1 MNQTKLTITEK
12 KLLKCLDRSRIRI
25 RIPRLIHNQSKRP
38 TITNWPNFYEPWTT
52 EQMLNNGYNWGI
64 RTGKKIGNY
73 YFAVIDLDDLW
84 AKIRIKA
91 SRYIQTAD
99 GIHYY
104 LLIKELPVNS
114 ILTDNQG
121 QRIGELHSLGKQV
134 VGIGSIH
141 QSGVRYSLKGKNNS
155 PWFLKFAN
163 LKELENFLNERSIFR
178 KPPKQAKQPTKIN
191 KILNIWQNQ

>member
-25 RIPRLIHNQSKRP
+25 RIPRLTVNQSKRP
-38 TITNWPNFYEPWTT
+38 IITNWPNYYEAWTI
-52 EQMLNNGYNWGI
+52 EEILANDYNWGI
-64 RTGKKIGNY
+64 RTGKKVGNY

-84 AKIRIKA
+84 AKERIKT
-91 SRYIQTAD
+91 SRYIQTAN

-114 ILTDNQG
+114 ILTTQTG
-121 QRIGELHSLGKQV
+121 KRIGELHSLGKQV

-141 QSGVRYSLKGKNNS
+141 QSGVRYSLRGKNNS
-155 PWFLKFAN
+155 PWFLKFEN
-163 LKELENFLNERSIFR
+163 LKELEKFLMERNIYQLNS
-178 KPPKQAKQPTKIN
+178 KQKNT
-191 KILNIWQNQ
+191 NIWQNQ

>member
-1 MNQTKLTITEK
+1 MNHTKLTLTEQ
-12 KLLKCLDRSRIRI
+12 KLLKCLDRPRIRI
-25 RIPRLIHNQSKRP
+25 KIPRLEINQSKRP
-38 TITNWPNFYEPWTT
+38 TVTNWPNFYEPWTI
-52 EQMLNNGYNWGI
+52 EQILNQGYNWGI
-64 RTGKKIGNY
+64 RTGKQVGNY

-84 AKIRIKA
+84 AKERIKT
-91 SRYIQTAD
+91 SRYIQTAN

-104 LLIKELPVNS
+104 LLIKELPPNS
-114 ILTDNQG
+114 ILTTQTG
-121 QRIGELHSLGKQV
+121 KRIGELHSLGKQL

-141 QSGVRYSLKGKNNS
+141 QSGIRYSLKGKNNS

-163 LKELENFLNERSIFR
+163 LKELENFLNERGIFW